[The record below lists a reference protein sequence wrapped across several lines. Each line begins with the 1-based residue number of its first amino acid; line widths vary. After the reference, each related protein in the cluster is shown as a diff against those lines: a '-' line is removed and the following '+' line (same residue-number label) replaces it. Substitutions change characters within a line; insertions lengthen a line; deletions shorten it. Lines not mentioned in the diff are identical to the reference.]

1 MNINELLELRGLD
14 LTANVKMV
22 RHMDV
27 RYDVYELYRTGH
39 LETYQSYQGKQI
51 FECDYIVSFLGME
64 RSYAKFIGVY
74 AVAHRL
80 DGSDVPM
87 LPPGFPHREFATDVG
102 YFYELDKCSG
112 FEDLENRVVIDWG
125 GSARSWHQR
134 LTEKKVVEIL
144 PEGYVKP
151 FPGFLE
157 FVLDYDELVQII
169 NHPDANREWHMML
182 KSVAGVYLI
191 VDCETGL
198 QYVGSAYGKRG
209 ILGRWANYAQAG
221 HGGNEKLIEL
231 IGSDPSYARNFQF
244 TVLRTLP
251 RALTAKEVIEYE
263 QQYKEKL
270 GTRAFGLNS
279 N

>member
-1 MNINELLELRGLD
+1 MNIKELLELRGLGM
-14 LTANVKMV
+14 TARVKMV

-39 LETYQSYQGKQI
+39 LETYQSYQAGPI
-51 FECDYIVSFLGME
+51 FECDYVVSFLGME

-74 AVAHRL
+74 KVGHRL
-80 DGSDVPM
+80 DGTDIPALLS
-87 LPPGFPHREFATDVG
+87 GFPDAEFATG
-102 YFYELDKCSG
+102 AGCFYELKKCAG

-125 GSARSWHQR
+125 RAARKWHQW
-134 LTEKKVVEIL
+134 LSEKKVVEIL

-157 FVLDYDELVQII
+157 FILDYDELVQLIA
-169 NHPDANREWHMML
+169 HPDANREWHMML

-191 VDCETGL
+191 VDRKTGF
-198 QYVGSAYGKRG
+198 QYVGSACGKKG
-209 ILGRWANYAQAG
+209 ILGRWTDYVKTG
-221 HGGNEKLIEL
+221 HGGNVVLKEL
-231 IGSDPSYARNFQF
+231 IGGRKRYASNFQF
-244 TVLRTLP
+244 TILQTLP
-251 RALTAKEVIEYE
+251 RSLTPKEVIAYE

-270 GTRAFGLNS
+270 GSRAFGLNA